1 MVVKAAGSQ
10 TAKLKM
16 RPSGPNLG
24 CMPGELAAKCTES
37 LPLDARLS
45 ARLTSTWM
53 FVAARSEAP
62 LILSPP
68 PWALWA
74 HSKKSENLKT
84 SGRSDESPFLEQL
97 RRVCSSFGVLPE
109 RCTLRLRAGRFA
121 GSAGD
126 NDEIE
131 RFLAIAPV
139 LPPELATTL
148 EIAEDASV
156 SHQSIEHIV
165 RLASVLPRL
174 TELRIGG
181 LVLSAE
187 HSERLLSA
195 VSGPLGPLG
204 PLAKPTALLVLDV
217 CLRCNDL
224 RQLISTLAALTELR
238 ALRLCVACHMPYA
251 SGEPADAAW
260 SLTHAVLAMPRL
272 LEFELAVTI
281 AVV

>member
-1 MVVKAAGSQ
+1 
-10 TAKLKM
+10 M
-16 RPSGPNLG
+16 RENQESRSPISISPILG
-24 CMPGELAAKCTES
+24 DMPCELAAKCTEA

-53 FVAARSEAP
+53 LVAARSEAP
-62 LILSPP
+62 LVLSPP
-68 PWALWA
+68 RWA
-74 HSKKSENLKT
+74 HSEETPL
-84 SGRSDESPFLEQL
+84 LEQL
-97 RRVCSSFGVLPE
+97 RRVCARFGVLPE

-126 NDEIE
+126 NDALE

-148 EIAEDASV
+148 EIADASV
-156 SHQSIEHIV
+156 SNQSIESIV
-165 RLASVLPRL
+165 HLAGVLPRL

-187 HSERLLSA
+187 HSDRLLSA
-195 VSGPLGPLG
+195 VSGPLVPLGPLG
-204 PLAKPTALLVLDV
+204 PLAKPTELLVLDV

-224 RQLISTLAALTELR
+224 RRLEWALAALTELR
-238 ALRLCVACHMPYA
+238 ALRLWVACHMPYA

-260 SLTHAVLAMPRL
+260 SLTNAVLAMPQL
-272 LEFELAVTI
+272 AQFELAVTI

>member
-1 MVVKAAGSQ
+1 M
-10 TAKLKM
+10 
-16 RPSGPNLG
+16 PSSSPIGPISPISPISPILG
-24 CMPGELAAKCTES
+24 DMPCELAAKCTES

-53 FVAARSEAP
+53 LVAARSEAP
-62 LILSPP
+62 LVLSPP
-68 PWALWA
+68 RWALWA
-74 HSKKSENLKT
+74 QHSEETPL
-84 SGRSDESPFLEQL
+84 LEQL
-97 RRVCSSFGVLPE
+97 RRVCARFGVLPE

-121 GSAGD
+121 GSAGVS
-126 NDEIE
+126 NANNEIE

-148 EIAEDASV
+148 EIADVSV
-156 SHQSIEHIV
+156 SNQSIESIV
-165 RLASVLPRL
+165 RLAGVLPRL

-187 HSERLLSA
+187 HSDRLLSA

-204 PLAKPTALLVLDV
+204 PLAKPTELLVLDV

-224 RQLISTLAALTELR
+224 RRLEWALAALTELR
-238 ALRLCVACHMPYA
+238 ALRLWVACHMPYA
-251 SGEPADAAW
+251 SGEPAEAAL

-272 LEFELAVTI
+272 CEFELAVTI
-281 AVV
+281 ALL